1 MILLLDNFDSFVHNV
16 ARYFQ
21 RLGQATLVVRS
32 NAITP
37 TEIAALK
44 PQAIVISP
52 GPCTPSEAGCSVEV
66 VRRFTG
72 VLPILG
78 VCLGHQAIAAAFGAR
93 IVRAREPVHGRS
105 SFIEH
110 KAKGLFDRV
119 PTPLQVGRYHS
130 LIVERESLP
139 DELAVTAQTSD
150 EAIMALAHRTA
161 PVYGVQF
168 HPESILTR
176 NGYDLLA
183 NFLRLSGLTPSDR
196 NLTELN
202 EGPRP
207 TEAQWR
213 VPLQPVT
220 F

>member
-139 DELAVTAQTSD
+139 EELVVTAQTS
-150 EAIMALAHRTA
+150 EGAIMALAHRSA

-176 NGYDLLA
+176 
-183 NFLRLSGLTPSDR
+183 
-196 NLTELN
+196 
-202 EGPRP
+202 
-207 TEAQWR
+207 
-213 VPLQPVT
+213 
-220 F
+220 